1 MKYIRVL
8 TQACLFNYYLFTF
21 TTGLIIFRY
30 YVHTLVISTQYSM
43 YMCVCVC
50 VCVYVLAQLQSYLNT
65 ETLAVWLF
73 SDTVHHIHLRQC
85 TVSDTILV

>member
-1 MKYIRVL
+1 VKYVRVL
-8 TQACLFNYYLFTF
+8 TQAYLLNYYLFTF

-30 YVHTLVISTQYSM
+30 YAYTLVLSTEYSM
-43 YMCVCVC
+43 YVCIPV
-50 VCVYVLAQLQSYLNT
+50 QLQSYLNT
-65 ETLAVWLF
+65 ETLVVWLF